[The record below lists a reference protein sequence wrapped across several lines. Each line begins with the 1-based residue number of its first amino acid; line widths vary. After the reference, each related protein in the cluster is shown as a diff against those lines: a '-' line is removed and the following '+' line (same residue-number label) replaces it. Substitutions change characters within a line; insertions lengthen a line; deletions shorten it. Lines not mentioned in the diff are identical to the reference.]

1 MHKIKF
7 FTFKN
12 KIKILVELYLK
23 KMQGIVVKKN
33 ASDGGT
39 RILQYHTSS
48 E

>member
-23 KMQGIVVKKN
+23 KMQGMVVKKT
-33 ASDGGT
+33 ASEGGT